1 MALRQLPLFWNVI
14 CQVTA
19 EQPMKDLIDRVLSG
33 IPMQRFAE
41 PEEIADVVAFFASD
55 ASSYV
60 TGQTLLVN
68 GGNWML

>member
-1 MALRQLPLFWNVI
+1 
-14 CQVTA
+14 
-19 EQPMKDLIDRVLSG
+19 
-33 IPMQRFAE
+33 MQRFAE